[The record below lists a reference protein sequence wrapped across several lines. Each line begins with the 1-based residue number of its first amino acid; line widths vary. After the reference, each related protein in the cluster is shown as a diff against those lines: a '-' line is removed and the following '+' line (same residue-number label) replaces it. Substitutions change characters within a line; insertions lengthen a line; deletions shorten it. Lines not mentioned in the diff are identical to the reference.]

1 MSYGYHCGLVTAPRA
16 NSGEVRMQG
25 MDGKARMM
33 RRLAE
38 HRTQL
43 RRSALGN
50 VSVRVTL
57 AGLKGTWDQ
66 TGVAGGVLGTLE
78 ATDLGKDCNRS
89 ERDDRTD
96 TWNRFQSFHCIAPL
110 ACGVTETVVE
120 RADLLGCLSP
130 HGIVMT
136 HMVLE
141 LFGDEIARE
150 QALPVRVGAQA
161 TAPPAVSSDSA
172 QQPFHRVNLGGLD
185 ANEVAP
191 AR

>member
-1 MSYGYHCGLVTAPRA
+1 
-16 NSGEVRMQG
+16 
-25 MDGKARMM
+25 
-33 RRLAE
+33 
-38 HRTQL
+38 
-43 RRSALGN
+43 
-50 VSVRVTL
+50 VRVTL
-57 AGLKGTWDQ
+57 AGLKGTWYQ

-78 ATDLGKDCNRS
+78 ATDLGEDCNRS

-96 TWNRFQSFHCIAPL
+96 TWNRFQSFHCIAPI

-120 RADLLGCLSP
+120 RADPLGGLTP
-130 HGIVMT
+130 YGIVMA

-141 LFGDEIARE
+141 LFGEEIARE
-150 QALPVRVGAQA
+150 QALLVRVGGQV

-172 QQPFHRVNLGGLD
+172 QQPLHRVDLGGLD